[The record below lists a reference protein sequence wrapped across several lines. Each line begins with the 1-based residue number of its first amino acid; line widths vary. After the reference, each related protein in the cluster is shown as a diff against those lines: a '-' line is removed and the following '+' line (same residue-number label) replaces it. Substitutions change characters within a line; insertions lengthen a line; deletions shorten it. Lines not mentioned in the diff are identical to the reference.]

1 MSICVSSD
9 FFDLSADFPRNELLV
24 RNSTGVAS
32 RTMYLSSPVIKSL
45 ISSNSHSRMRV
56 ISCGV
61 KVFSKQDNG
70 KNDDTYPCKWRIMTE
85 GLEIIRPF
93 MGGRRLVK
101 CNMVTLRTLIAGA
114 NIKFEEFVEEQFLQ
128 RLKELENGSCILEIV
143 PEDETGTEVT
153 LV

>member
-1 MSICVSSD
+1 
-9 FFDLSADFPRNELLV
+9 
-24 RNSTGVAS
+24 
-32 RTMYLSSPVIKSL
+32 
-45 ISSNSHSRMRV
+45 
-56 ISCGV
+56 
-61 KVFSKQDNG
+61 
-70 KNDDTYPCKWRIMTE
+70 MTE

-143 PEDETGTEVT
+143 PEDETGTEVA
-153 LV
+153 LVCFLL